1 MALLEFVSNKTKWVR
16 GKVRDGQSGSFDLI
30 VIAVYDG
37 YHNERNQQKAAALIQ
52 TLILSDGLPASHT
65 ANIACEIRLQNKLDR
80 VT

>member
-52 TLILSDGLPASHT
+52 TLITQRRFTGEPQLV
-65 ANIACEIRLQNKLDR
+65 K
-80 VT
+80 